1 MLQEE
6 EWFKTWFDSPYYH
19 ILYKDRNYLEAE
31 QFISDLLSVL
41 ELPKGTKCL
50 DLACGKGRH
59 SIYLSKHGLD
69 VVGLD
74 LSENSIE
81 EAKPFENEQLFFDVH
96 DMREV
101 YEGTKFGVVFNLFTS
116 FGYFD
121 DYHENVK
128 VLESINKMLLP
139 DGILV
144 IDFMNAYH
152 VLHHLVKDEVKT
164 VKGIEFHLN
173 RAYDGKHIIKNIE
186 FSDNGIDYS
195 FQEKV
200 QAIKLD
206 DFEILLE
213 NAGFD
218 IQHVYGD
225 SKRTPFD
232 KKTANHL
239 IIIAKRK

>member
-19 ILYKDRNYLEAE
+19 ILYKDRNYSEAE
-31 QFISDLLSVL
+31 KFISDLLGMMD
-41 ELPKGTKCL
+41 LPKGAKAL

-59 SIYLSKHGLD
+59 SIYLNHHGLD
-69 VVGLD
+69 VLGLD
-74 LSENSIE
+74 LSVNSIE
-81 EAKPFENEQLFFDVH
+81 EAKPFENEALKFDVH

-101 YEGTKFGVVFNLFTS
+101 YKDAKFDVVFNLFTS

-121 DYHENVK
+121 DYEENVHT
-128 VLESINKMLLP
+128 LESINEMLLP
-139 DGILV
+139 NGILV

-164 VKGIEFHLN
+164 VRGIDFHLS
-173 RAYDGKHIIKNIE
+173 REYDGKHIIKNIE
-186 FSDNGIDYS
+186 FSDQGKAYT

-225 SKRTPFD
+225 SKKTPFVKATSD
-232 KKTANHL
+232 RL
-239 IIIAKRK
+239 IIIANKK